1 MSLNN
6 SENKHLTVGV
16 VGLGLIG
23 GSAAKA
29 YKTHGHTVLGTDA
42 SDTVTQYAVLS
53 ETVDAPLTRE
63 DFSRCDILLIA
74 VYPDA
79 TAKYIRENAEYFGKE
94 CLVMDLCGTKEEVCR
109 VGFEEA
115 AKHGFTFIGG
125 HPMAGTHNSGL
136 KYSRADMFKN
146 APMVMVPP
154 VFDDIMLLD
163 RAKKL
168 LSPLEFGFFSV
179 TTASAHD
186 RMIAFT
192 SQLAHVVS
200 SAYIK
205 SPTAREHRGFSAGS
219 YKDMTRVAWLN
230 PDMWSELFL
239 ENREHLLFELDTVIA
254 NLTDYRRAIADGDA
268 GVLRA
273 LLDEGRKIKEEVDGN
288 GKGKS

>member
-1 MSLNN
+1 MSV
-6 SENKHLTVGV
+6 SEFDNKTLTVGI

-29 YKTHGHTVLGTDA
+29 YKAAGHMVLGCDI
-42 SDTVTQYAVLS
+42 SDTVTQYGVLS
-53 ETVDAPLTRE
+53 GTIDAPLRRE
-63 DFSRCDILLIA
+63 DFPKCDILLIA

-79 TAKYIRENAEYFGKE
+79 TVAYIEENGEYFGKDT
-94 CLVMDLCGTKEEVCR
+94 LVMDLCGTKEEVCR
-109 VGFEEA
+109 AGFATAE
-115 AKHGFTFIGG
+115 KYGFTFVGG

-136 KYSRADMFKN
+136 KFAKADMFCG

-154 VFDDIMLLD
+154 VFDDITLLD

-168 LSPLEFGFFSV
+168 LSPMGFGIYSV

-239 ENREHLLFELDTVIA
+239 ENRDNLIFELDTVIA
-254 NLTDYRRAIADGDA
+254 NLTDYRNAIADGDYDT
-268 GVLRA
+268 LRK
-273 LLDEGRKIKEEVDGN
+273 LLDDGRKIKEQVDGN
-288 GKGKS
+288 GKN